1 MLEIPTSHMLCRR
14 TNTIN
19 NKHGENHHI
28 YNTQCVKPPRIT
40 TTTCSTEQYGIVGNN
55 RNVTLLGATGNNG
68 ERRSNL
74 VLATVMLRA
83 CHRGH
88 LVETELHHEETR
100 HRGAHHHVATS
111 KAVAAPST
119 HRRNRAS
126 PQNIATTRML
136 RSAASPRT

>member
-1 MLEIPTSHMLCRR
+1 MIDMRDQMLEIPTSHMLCRR

-40 TTTCSTEQYGIVGNN
+40 TPTCSTEQYGIVDNN
-55 RNVTLLGATGNNG
+55 RNVTLLGAIGNNG
-68 ERRSNL
+68 ERRNNL

-88 LVETELHHEETR
+88 LVETDCIMRKRVTEEHITKE
-100 HRGAHHHVATS
+100 RGNIEGRDSTKYTS
-111 KAVAAPST
+111 
-119 HRRNRAS
+119 
-126 PQNIATTRML
+126 
-136 RSAASPRT
+136 